1 LCIIHGAKDA
11 VKGVRPHYT
20 DIDYARR
27 TDKLLTKLGLDHTYY
42 EHEYGHDLFRGKRF
56 LVEYLK
62 LCAGLRR
69 DPCYPH
75 IALASPNGYSPM
87 WLSPVEHN
95 RWLSLNESAEGTI
108 QVDELLGNG
117 ANEFDEWRLKQTTAM
132 RPGAA
137 IEATS
142 RGDNTIAV
150 TARNVALFTVWL
162 HPRMI
167 DVNKPVKVVVNDKT
181 RFDARVKPS
190 LVTALESYERRGDWG
205 LVYPV
210 RVEISV
216 AE

>member
-1 LCIIHGAKDA
+1 
-11 VKGVRPHYT
+11 
-20 DIDYARR
+20 
-27 TDKLLTKLGLDHTYY
+27 
-42 EHEYGHDLFRGKRF
+42 
-56 LVEYLK
+56 
-62 LCAGLRR
+62 
-69 DPCYPH
+69 
-75 IALASPNGYSPM
+75 
-87 WLSPVEHN
+87 
-95 RWLSLNESAEGTI
+95 
-108 QVDELLGNG
+108 
-117 ANEFDEWRLKQTTAM
+117 M